1 MGHLEGIS
9 TDELRGFLAEVDT
22 KRPTLRLVA
31 GINYKEGVA
40 ATTIADWYDVSEST
54 VHNWLNRLERL
65 KDEQI
70 KAVIHDAPRSGRPRK
85 LSPKEWEELN
95 QILDNSPKTVG
106 IETPHWTPQIVQRLI
121 EERFDTEYTKRHV
134 QDLLHEAGYTWKT
147 ARPEYA
153 KGDERARKAFK
164 EGFKKTDSPEG

>member
-1 MGHLEGIS
+1 MTHLEEIS
-9 TDELRGFLAEVDT
+9 TDELRGYLAEVNN

-54 VHNWLNRLERL
+54 VHNWLNRIERL
-65 KDEQI
+65 KDEPME
-70 KAVIHDAPRSGRPRK
+70 AVIHDEPRSGRPRK
-85 LSPKEWEELN
+85 LSSEDWDELN
-95 QILDNSPKTVG
+95 QLLETSPEEVG
-106 IETPHWTPQIVQRLI
+106 IEAPNWTPRIVQTLI
-121 EERFDTEYTKRHV
+121 EEKFDTEYSQRHV

-153 KGDERARKAFK
+153 KGDKRAIKAFK
-164 EGFKKTDSPEG
+164 NGFKKTDSPE